1 MIRKLRKI
9 LVVSASLF
17 SRVFFL
23 PSPNILDVIGALQ
36 LKGGIH
42 GLVPFEFS
50 AQQSKVRYMTQCLY
64 EDSKLS
70 APVCC
75 LLCRHNWLKPVY
87 GQIVHSIS
95 APYQPEGFKCTG

>member
-42 GLVPFEFS
+42 GLVPFEYS
-50 AQQSKVRYMTQCLY
+50 AKQS
-64 EDSKLS
+64 
-70 APVCC
+70 
-75 LLCRHNWLKPVY
+75 
-87 GQIVHSIS
+87 
-95 APYQPEGFKCTG
+95 